1 MAIPEKVGRSVV
13 SSNVAIKTFNK
24 LWWLWMPGMT
34 IHLPWPPTWTT
45 PDQYGV
51 SINSSDPNDHY
62 RPWLEENCGCQGW
75 DWDWRVVFQR
85 DVFRVYNNP
94 YQLDDAVEI
103 KFRKGKESI
112 AVLAKLRW
120 L

>member
-1 MAIPEKVGRSVV
+1 MAIPEKVGRGVV
-13 SSNVAIKTFNK
+13 SSNVAIKIFNK
-24 LWWLWMPGMT
+24 LWWRWALGAT
-34 IHLPWPPTWTT
+34 IQLPWPPATT
-45 PDQYGV
+45 FTDQHGAHRHTD
-51 SINSSDPNDHY
+51 DPNYYY
-62 RPWLEENCGCQGW
+62 RPWLEEHCGRQGW
-75 DWDWRVVFQR
+75 DWDWHTVWRR

-94 YQLDDAVEI
+94 YHLDDAVEI

>member
-1 MAIPEKVGRSVV
+1 MLGV
-13 SSNVAIKTFNK
+13 
-24 LWWLWMPGMT
+24 T
-34 IHLPWPPTWTT
+34 IQLPWPKVYQTLNAG
-45 PDQYGV
+45 GV
-51 SINSSDPNDHY
+51 IMHSADPNDHY
-62 RPWLEENCGCQGW
+62 RPWLEENCGRQGW
-75 DWDWRVVFQR
+75 DWDWHAVWQR

-94 YQLDDAVEI
+94 YQLDDVVEI